1 MRARRRAGPRAQPQR
16 GLSDVADIDGPP
28 APAPDPLISRLL
40 GTRARRPPTRDPEDF
55 EAWLT
60 ELAADITAAYVVGNK
75 TPADAI
81 PGIFRTVREG
91 LSELR
96 HAQEAPAVVEVPAAA
111 PVIEPPQPEA
121 AAPARAATVTAA
133 AAPRRAAWMALDR
146 AAVLLIGVAVGGMIG
161 AAFITQNGG
170 RAPAPKAPIVVAAK
184 PPPPP
189 QQAANLDCPVP
200 FPPHLLQTLAA
211 GQPITVGVFGDS
223 FGDGVWAALYHLL
236 PKDYHVLRF
245 SKESTGFTRYA
256 SLNLEDT
263 ERSQIAGQP
272 VDIAVIDFGA
282 NDTQGIYDGGHAW
295 PLLSDGWKQVYG
307 ARMDRF
313 VNTLRD
319 QGAMV
324 YWVGLPVMRKP
335 EFDSQISDMLA
346 FYDARMTALGVP
358 YIDVKALSEDANGE
372 FNDYLPVAGS
382 AEPRLM
388 RANDGIHMTMAGYE
402 RIAQP
407 VATRIQD
414 YVTRARRFLQIDAPP
429 PAPAVSASQGPPS
442 RAL

>member
-1 MRARRRAGPRAQPQR
+1 VEPLA
-16 GLSDVADIDGPP
+16 DGPP
-28 APAPDPLISRLL
+28 GRAPHPLLARLAGLL
-40 GTRARRPPTRDPEDF
+40 GGARKPPSQAPEDF
-55 EAWLT
+55 EARLT
-60 ELAADITAAYVVGNK
+60 ALAAEITAAYVAGNK

-81 PGIFRTVREG
+81 PNIFRTVREG
-91 LSELR
+91 LSDLR
-96 HAQEAPAVVEVPAAA
+96 QAGEASDAAPAPDAPPPVAQAVAGTEPAAEALAPAPAAA
-111 PVIEPPQPEA
+111 APPLP
-121 AAPARAATVTAA
+121 AAPARAL
-133 AAPRRAAWMALDR
+133 PAWLALDR
-146 AAVLLIGVAVGGMIG
+146 AAVLLIGVVVGSLIG
-161 AAFITQNGG
+161 AAFMTQNGAL
-170 RAPAPKAPIVVAAK
+170 APAAKRPAVVASPA
-184 PPPPP
+184 PPV
-189 QQAANLDCPVP
+189 QTVGQDCPIP
-200 FPPHLLQTLAA
+200 FSPHLLQTLAA
-211 GQPITVGVFGDS
+211 GQPVTVGVFGDS

-236 PKDYHVLRF
+236 PKTYHVLRF

-295 PLLSDGWKQVYG
+295 PLLSDGWKRVYG

-313 VNTLRD
+313 VNALRD

-346 FYDARMTALGVP
+346 FYAQRMTALGVP
-358 YIDVKALSEDANGE
+358 YIDVKALSEDASGA
-372 FNDYLPVAGS
+372 FNDYLPAPGS

-402 RIAQP
+402 RIAAPAAQRIEAY
-407 VATRIQD
+407 VA
-414 YVTRARRFLQIDAPP
+414 RARTFLAIDAAP
-429 PAPAVSASQGPPS
+429 PAPAVSASTTQVQPGQPS
-442 RAL
+442 

>member
-1 MRARRRAGPRAQPQR
+1 
-16 GLSDVADIDGPP
+16 
-28 APAPDPLISRLL
+28 
-40 GTRARRPPTRDPEDF
+40 
-55 EAWLT
+55 
-60 ELAADITAAYVVGNK
+60 
-75 TPADAI
+75 
-81 PGIFRTVREG
+81 
-91 LSELR
+91 
-96 HAQEAPAVVEVPAAA
+96 
-111 PVIEPPQPEA
+111 
-121 AAPARAATVTAA
+121 
-133 AAPRRAAWMALDR
+133 
-146 AAVLLIGVAVGGMIG
+146 
-161 AAFITQNGG
+161 
-170 RAPAPKAPIVVAAK
+170 
-184 PPPPP
+184 
-189 QQAANLDCPVP
+189 
-200 FPPHLLQTLAA
+200 
-211 GQPITVGVFGDS
+211 
-223 FGDGVWAALYHLL
+223 
-236 PKDYHVLRF
+236 
-245 SKESTGFTRYA
+245 
-256 SLNLEDT
+256 
-263 ERSQIAGQP
+263 
-272 VDIAVIDFGA
+272 
-282 NDTQGIYDGGHAW
+282 
-295 PLLSDGWKQVYG
+295 
-307 ARMDRF
+307 MDRF

>member
-1 MRARRRAGPRAQPQR
+1 
-16 GLSDVADIDGPP
+16 VAHIDGPP
-28 APAPDPLISRLL
+28 GRPPRPLIARLTGL
-40 GTRARRPPTRDPEDF
+40 FGGGARKPPLAEATADF
-55 EAWLT
+55 EDRLT
-60 ELAADITAAYVVGNK
+60 ALAAEITAAYVAGNK

-91 LSELR
+91 LAELQQ
-96 HAQEAPAVVEVPAAA
+96 APDEAPAPAEATAPVIDTAPASPAAPAVVDAAVVRPVP
-111 PVIEPPQPEA
+111 PH
-121 AAPARAATVTAA
+121 
-133 AAPRRAAWMALDR
+133 RAAWMAFDR

-170 RAPAPKAPIVVAAK
+170 LAPAAKAPTAVVAR

-189 QQAANLDCPVP
+189 QQTAGLDCPVP

-256 SLNLEDT
+256 SLNLEDA

-295 PLLSDGWKQVYG
+295 PLLSDGWKRVYG

-313 VNTLRD
+313 VGALRD

-324 YWVGLPVMRKP
+324 YWVGLPIMRKP

-358 YIDVKALSEDANGE
+358 YIDVKALSEDANGA

-414 YVTRARRFLQIDAPP
+414 YVTHARRFLQIDAPP
-429 PAPAVSASQGPPS
+429 PAPAVSAAQAAPS
-442 RAL
+442 HAL